1 MGIDLFMVFYLGTIL
16 SGFLLGWSVY
26 SRSSNGMRMITL
38 YLGIV
43 FICEVIAYILK
54 ITVRHNLVI
63 HNISP
68 GIYMYCLGM
77 FFFYNIQDVAL
88 KKMVIPSFML
98 WIIFAIINTN
108 FIQGWNTY
116 PTYVFNANQML
127 LIFWSGMLF
136 LEMLDRQSVHTNIFK
151 QPEFISTIAFL
162 WFGLASFLFYLLYNV
177 FSKYGIS
184 TNMLHM
190 SHYFSNIV
198 FYLMLLTATIFE
210 YLSIRSC
217 QKNLSVS

>member
-1 MGIDLFMVFYLGTIL
+1 MGRDLFMIFYLGIIVT
-16 SGFLLGWSVY
+16 GFLLGSSVY
-26 SRSSNGMRMITL
+26 NRSSNGMRMITL
-38 YLGIV
+38 YLGTV
-43 FICEVIAYILK
+43 FICEVIAYILR
-54 ITVRHNLVI
+54 ITVRHNLVV

-77 FFFYNIQDVAL
+77 FFYYSIQDVTL
-88 KKMVIPSFML
+88 KKMVIPSFVL
-98 WIIFAIINTN
+98 WIIFAIVNTN

-116 PTYVFNANQML
+116 PTYVFNANQLL
-127 LIFWSGMLF
+127 LIFWSSMLF

-162 WFGLASFLFYLLYNV
+162 WFGLASFLFYLLYNL
-177 FSKYGIS
+177 FTKFDIS
-184 TNMLHM
+184 TTMLLN

-198 FYLMLLTATIFE
+198 FYLMLLTAIIFE

>member
-1 MGIDLFMVFYLGTIL
+1 MNIDQFMI
-16 SGFLLGWSVY
+16 
-26 SRSSNGMRMITL
+26 L

-43 FICEVIAYILK
+43 FTGFLIGRSVYRDCSDGIRMITNYLGAVLLCEIVAHILK
-54 ITVRHNLVI
+54 ITVRHNLVV

-68 GIYMYCLGM
+68 GIYLFCLGM
-77 FFFYNIQDVAL
+77 FFFYGIQDATL
-88 KKMVIPSFML
+88 KKMVIPSFVL

-127 LIFWSGMLF
+127 LIFWSSMLF

-151 QPEFISTIAFL
+151 HPEFISTIAFL

-177 FSKYGIS
+177 FTKYGIS
-184 TNMLHM
+184 NKLLLN

-198 FYLMLLTATIFE
+198 FYLMLLTAIIFE
-210 YLSIRSC
+210 KLSIRSC